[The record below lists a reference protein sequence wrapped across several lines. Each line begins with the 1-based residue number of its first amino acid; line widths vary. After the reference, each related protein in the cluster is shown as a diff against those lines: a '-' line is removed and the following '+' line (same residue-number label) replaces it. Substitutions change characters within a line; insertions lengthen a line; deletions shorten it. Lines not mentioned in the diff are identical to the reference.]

1 MLRDCP
7 VQVGQP
13 AKGQMDYFIPVTY
26 ISGVVRVIY
35 PFYIISTIN
44 VISVTH
50 ITTIV
55 IIINASN
62 NAGIFVVNNVTGV
75 TYVANVL

>member
-1 MLRDCP
+1 MLRDYP

-35 PFYIISTIN
+35 HSHVIIIIN
-44 VISVTH
+44 VISVTN

-55 IIINASN
+55 IINAINN
-62 NAGIFVVNNVTGV
+62 TGIFVVNNVIGV
-75 TYVANVL
+75 TTIADVP